1 MACQAELTA
10 IASRMLGP
18 PPFRTRRKARLFGIE
33 ALPADHGPTCQPG
46 TARDGIVP
54 DPLCEATAPAAIGG
68 LCESRLGRG
77 SCAVRRDVLRET
89 AS

>member
-10 IASRMLGP
+10 LASRTIIPLSV
-18 PPFRTRRKARLFGIE
+18 RTRRKVGFFRIKG
-33 ALPADHGPTCQPG
+33 LPADHGATCLPY
-46 TARDGIVP
+46 TARDAIVL

-68 LCESRLGRG
+68 LFGSRLGRG
-77 SCAVRRDVLRET
+77 SCAVRRDVPRET